1 LIAIQKGIVWLSY
14 EISTAAVLSG
24 ASITK
29 NMITKKLFVD
39 EVLILVFETVHPYN
53 EMYRNRTL

>member
-1 LIAIQKGIVWLSY
+1 
-14 EISTAAVLSG
+14 
-24 ASITK
+24 
-29 NMITKKLFVD
+29 MITKKLFVD